1 MTTTTATNTGT
12 SSLDAYLASQSSSK
26 SASGTTDATADRF
39 LKLLVTQMQNQDPLN
54 PMDNAQVTSQMAQIN
69 TVTGIDK
76 LNTTVQNIGSN
87 FGQMQLLQAAN
98 IVGHQVLVGGN
109 QLNVASNGSAG
120 GAYDLD
126 ASASNVTVDVL
137 DGAGSVVDTIKQGAQ
152 DAGRHDFTWT
162 PPSGT
167 STDQSFTFR
176 ITATSGSTTINSTP
190 LMLDQVNA
198 VSTSSSGGV
207 NVELTH
213 NGTTSYS
220 QIKAVG

>member
-1 MTTTTATNTGT
+1 
-12 SSLDAYLASQSSSK
+12 
-26 SASGTTDATADRF
+26 
-39 LKLLVTQMQNQDPLN
+39 DPLN

-98 IVGHQVLVGGN
+98 IVGHQVLIGGN

-126 ASASNVTVDVL
+126 ASASNVNVDVL

-152 DAGRHDFTWT
+152 GSGRHNFSWT

-167 STDQSFTFR
+167 SANQSFTFR

>member
-1 MTTTTATNTGT
+1 MTVSSTTNTT
-12 SSLDAYLASQSSSK
+12 STA
-26 SASGTTDATADRF
+26 GTTSGNQLAITTGNDLQNTF
-39 LKLLVTQMQNQDPLN
+39 MQLLVAQLKNQDPLN